1 MPLLVRWL
9 NLFRLIV
16 DSPRDVE
23 VLKILPPG
31 YLDHSGVD
39 SNQKGGT

>member
-16 DSPRDVE
+16 DSLRDVE
-23 VLKILPPG
+23 VLKILQ
-31 YLDHSGVD
+31 LA
-39 SNQKGGT
+39 T